1 MLAVVLVYECMRT
14 ILKKKRNV
22 YRPHMSLKFFGKN
35 SFSFEVLNVHDV
47 LYKNCDLFAIQT
59 WRNLSSRT

>member
-22 YRPHMSLKFFGKN
+22 YRPHMRFNFLAKFIFI
-35 SFSFEVLNVHDV
+35 FF
-47 LYKNCDLFAIQT
+47 
-59 WRNLSSRT
+59 